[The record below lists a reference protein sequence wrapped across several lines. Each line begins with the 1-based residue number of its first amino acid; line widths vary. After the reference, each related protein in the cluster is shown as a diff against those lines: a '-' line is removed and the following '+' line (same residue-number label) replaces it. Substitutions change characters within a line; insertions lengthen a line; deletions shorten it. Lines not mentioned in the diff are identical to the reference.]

1 MIFLTDLIDASP
13 VTSLYIYEM
22 SSSEL
27 ITRSF
32 LAGDDFIIK
41 TSPVFPD
48 DVTPTAMNDFNAT
61 TESSST
67 DSESTEETLAT
78 TQTPRMMELSKNATT
93 QDDEST
99 ITTSETTEKTS
110 TVTIVTSTTED
121 EDTMTSLD
129 RFVTSTEKP
138 IETTLESDK
147 ETETTKQVKRQKVS
161 KASGSNKSVSGSSD
175 VGYRD

>member
-99 ITTSETTEKTS
+99 TTTSETTEKTS
-110 TVTIVTSTTED
+110 TVTIVTSTTENEDVVGSICDVDREADRDDVGERQRNGND
-121 EDTMTSLD
+121 ETGETS
-129 RFVTSTEKP
+129 
-138 IETTLESDK
+138 
-147 ETETTKQVKRQKVS
+147 
-161 KASGSNKSVSGSSD
+161 KSVKS
-175 VGYRD
+175 VRQ

>member
-99 ITTSETTEKTS
+99 TTTSETTEKTS
-110 TVTIVTSTTED
+110 TVTIV
-121 EDTMTSLD
+121 TSLD